1 MKQIYDL
8 RLFLFLSVVIL
19 LFTSCSDHDNNNE
32 LLPGVTYTNWTEGAP
47 LEMDKSNTLT
57 IHFNAAAP
65 WTASVASGT
74 DWCILSPTSGSK
86 GQSSFTITANTE
98 ATTQRTAKIIIRIDG
113 YQSTSL
119 EVTQKPEGDREVNEK
134 VDKYLS
140 SMYLWNDEYK
150 TLKLDYNKDYDAFFY
165 DALGSMT
172 TNTLDNKP
180 YTGNDGKTY
189 HSLFSYIT
197 KKNPARSALSYPL
210 QEKEKEYSFGII
222 GMTVVI
228 IDSYGH
234 YAFCIQGVYP
244 DSPASHAEIKRGTLI
259 SEINGNKITK
269 DNYIDLYW
277 DLLYPESPIA
287 LNIKELTFTEN
298 LTDGMKEY
306 TMTAEAIYKN
316 PVIYQDI
323 IEKEGA
329 KRIGYLVYTEFDAG
343 YDDTLFEVFKNFKSR
358 NITDLILD
366 LRYNGGGHV
375 ISSNFIAS
383 CIAGSAYQDA
393 VFIKYRYNK
402 ERMQKQN
409 NKKSE
414 EKSVYSFYQNLNT
427 SLSACD
433 LSLRRIYCLVGRAT
447 ASASELL
454 INTLLGIDI
463 DVILIGENTTGKNV
477 GMEPEEISVDETTYE
492 VYPITFQTYNAKDNG
507 DYENGF
513 IPNILMNENDINND
527 GYFDK
532 YIEFG
537 HPDEPLLSRAIQE
550 ITGQASPRTR
560 SAASKGFKSYAIETP
575 HIFRPGYQSM
585 IKSVYDTD
593 IER

>member
-1 MKQIYDL
+1 
-8 RLFLFLSVVIL
+8 
-19 LFTSCSDHDNNNE
+19 
-32 LLPGVTYTNWTEGAP
+32 
-47 LEMDKSNTLT
+47 
-57 IHFNAAAP
+57 
-65 WTASVASGT
+65 
-74 DWCILSPTSGSK
+74 
-86 GQSSFTITANTE
+86 
-98 ATTQRTAKIIIRIDG
+98 
-113 YQSTSL
+113 
-119 EVTQKPEGDREVNEK
+119 
-134 VDKYLS
+134 
-140 SMYLWNDEYK
+140 
-150 TLKLDYNKDYDAFFY
+150 
-165 DALGSMT
+165 
-172 TNTLDNKP
+172 
-180 YTGNDGKTY
+180 
-189 HSLFSYIT
+189 
-197 KKNPARSALSYPL
+197 
-210 QEKEKEYSFGII
+210 
-222 GMTVVI
+222 
-228 IDSYGH
+228 
-234 YAFCIQGVYP
+234 
-244 DSPASHAEIKRGTLI
+244 
-259 SEINGNKITK
+259 
-269 DNYIDLYW
+269 
-277 DLLYPESPIA
+277 
-287 LNIKELTFTEN
+287 
-298 LTDGMKEY
+298 
-306 TMTAEAIYKN
+306 
-316 PVIYQDI
+316 
-323 IEKEGA
+323 
-329 KRIGYLVYTEFDAG
+329 
-343 YDDTLFEVFKNFKSR
+343 
-358 NITDLILD
+358 
-366 LRYNGGGHV
+366 
-375 ISSNFIAS
+375 
-383 CIAGSAYQDA
+383 
-393 VFIKYRYNK
+393 
-402 ERMQKQN
+402 MQKQN